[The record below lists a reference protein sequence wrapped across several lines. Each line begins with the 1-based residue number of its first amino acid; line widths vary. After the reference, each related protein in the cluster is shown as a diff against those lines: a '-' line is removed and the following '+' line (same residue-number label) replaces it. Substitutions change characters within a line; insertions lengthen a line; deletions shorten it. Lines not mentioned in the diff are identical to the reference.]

1 METETSNEEKM
12 KDSTMIPYLI
22 SFAAGSSVGLLLLG
36 IGMAV
41 FW

>member
-1 METETSNEEKM
+1 METETSDDDNKKETSM
-12 KDSTMIPYLI
+12 MPYLI
-22 SFAAGSSVGLLLLG
+22 SFAAGSCVGLLLLG